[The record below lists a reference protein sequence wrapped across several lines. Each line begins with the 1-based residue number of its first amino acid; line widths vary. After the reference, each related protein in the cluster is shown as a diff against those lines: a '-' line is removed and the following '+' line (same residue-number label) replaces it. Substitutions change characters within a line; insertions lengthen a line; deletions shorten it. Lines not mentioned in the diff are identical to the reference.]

1 MLMDAK
7 FAIQTPSTLS
17 EDLVA
22 GTTVAFLSEP
32 IDFKSAGYTD
42 GGGELM
48 LAIRSKV
55 STAGVA
61 NYYRVEILGC
71 DTVGGTYVVQSGK
84 DFARAAC
91 ATGKFVG
98 NMLIGK
104 DLPQFIKV
112 QITGGSA
119 PGAMTGST
127 TFNAAIVT
135 E

>member
-7 FAIQTPSTLS
+7 FAIQTPSTFS

-42 GGGELM
+42 GGGELS

-55 STAGVA
+55 STAAVGA
-61 NYYRVEILGC
+61 SYKFEILGC
-71 DTVGGTYVVQSGK
+71 STVGGTYVVQSSR
-84 DFARAAC
+84 DVARADC
-91 ATGKFVG
+91 ATGKFIG

-104 DLPQFIKV
+104 DLPQFMKV
-112 QITGGSA
+112 QITGAAS
-119 PGAMTGST
+119 MTGST